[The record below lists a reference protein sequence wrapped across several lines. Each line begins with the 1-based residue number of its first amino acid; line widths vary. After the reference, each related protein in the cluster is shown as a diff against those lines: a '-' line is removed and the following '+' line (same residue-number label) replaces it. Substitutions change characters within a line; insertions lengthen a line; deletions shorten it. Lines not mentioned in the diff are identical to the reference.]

1 MAPKYA
7 ERMARAGDLM
17 KMREVDVPD
26 VGKLAEIFRDELR
39 RAYRA
44 GTGSVREEMDRL
56 ARNPELAKSI
66 DEGDFETTRDGI
78 VVETPD
84 EVKVLSHTGSCC
96 PSKQSLADDAST
108 PAPPEDRI
116 EGSKRNKPGSASAEG
131 EGVDLGKETELALER
146 KVKAHNEAVG
156 DDSSKR
162 ATNRMLKA
170 VYRRGSGA
178 FSVSHRPGM
187 TRGQWSMGRVNAF
200 LRLLRTGRPGN
211 PKYITDNDLL
221 PKGHP
226 RASRDKDE

>member
-1 MAPKYA
+1 
-7 ERMARAGDLM
+7 M
-17 KMREVDVPD
+17 KMREVSVPD

-39 RAYRA
+39 RAYKA

-56 ARNPELAKSI
+56 ARNPELANSVE
-66 DEGDFETTRDGI
+66 EGDFETTRDGI

-108 PAPPEDRI
+108 PAAPEERI

-131 EGVDLGKETELALER
+131 KGIKLSKETELALER

-156 DDSSKR
+156 DVKSKR
-162 ATNRMLKA
+162 VTNRMLKA

-200 LRLLRTGRPGN
+200 LFLMRNGRPKRSG
-211 PKYITDNDLL
+211 YITDNDLL

-226 RASRDKDE
+226 RAKRDE

>member
-26 VGKLAEIFRDELR
+26 VGKLAEAFRAELR

-56 ARNPELAKSI
+56 ARNPELAKSVE
-66 DEGDFETTRDGI
+66 EGDFETTRDGI

-84 EVKVLSHTGSCC
+84 EVQVLNE
-96 PSKQSLADDAST
+96 AST

-200 LRLLRTGRPGN
+200 LFLLRNGRP
-211 PKYITDNDLL
+211 KRASYITDNDLL

-226 RASRDKDE
+226 RAKRDEDE